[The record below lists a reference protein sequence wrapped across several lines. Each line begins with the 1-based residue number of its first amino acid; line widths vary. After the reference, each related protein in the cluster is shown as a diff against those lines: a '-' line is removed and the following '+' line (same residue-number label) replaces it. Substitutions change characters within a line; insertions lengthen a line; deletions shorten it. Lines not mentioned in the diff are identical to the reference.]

1 MSFPVAR
8 DIATISLSPSLA
20 SQAPNVRRIIARAV
34 FGACA
39 TASVNGTNNTNLRV
53 IPSRDRRTM
62 RKWDWFRSIFIIA
75 NNGRIDIR
83 VSEELFIELR
93 EVPIFDLQDHCLI
106 ISFQLLQIAL
116 VAIID
121 TQGQYFC

>member
-1 MSFPVAR
+1 
-8 DIATISLSPSLA
+8 
-20 SQAPNVRRIIARAV
+20 
-34 FGACA
+34 
-39 TASVNGTNNTNLRV
+39 
-53 IPSRDRRTM
+53 M
-62 RKWDWFRSIFIIA
+62 RKWDWFRNIFIIA